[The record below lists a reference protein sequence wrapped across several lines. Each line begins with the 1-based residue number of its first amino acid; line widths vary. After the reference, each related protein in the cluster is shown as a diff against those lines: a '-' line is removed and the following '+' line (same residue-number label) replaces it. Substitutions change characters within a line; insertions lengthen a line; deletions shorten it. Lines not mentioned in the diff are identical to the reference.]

1 MSPQLI
7 YSIKGATVRYKETPV
22 FEGLDLNIHQGLR
35 IALIGK
41 NGAGKS
47 TIMNI
52 ISGIKSLDEGEIWED
67 LGITIGYLGQE
78 FPYKNTE
85 TVFDFIF
92 SNISGDERDLHQ
104 YKVDIVAEALELDIK
119 KNMETFSNRQNN
131 KNA

>member
-47 TIMNI
+47 TLMKILAGVEKQSSGNI
-52 ISGIKSLDEGEIWED
+52 FLNQKPLI
-67 LGITIGYLGQE
+67 
-78 FPYKNTE
+78 
-85 TVFDFIF
+85 VIF
-92 SNISGDERDLHQ
+92 
-104 YKVDIVAEALELDIK
+104 
-119 KNMETFSNRQNN
+119 
-131 KNA
+131 